1 VSAELLRR
9 AAEVLRLRA
18 DSATAGPWVATWQGQ
33 DLRLHQGGDPG
44 EWVAEWGYTVA
55 PHRPESY
62 DEVDRAD
69 PDYIAL
75 MHPPV
80 AHAMAD
86 LLDEVAESVEQDG
99 GVIQDSTTAGAVDLA
114 RAILR
119 EES

>member
-1 VSAELLRR
+1 MSAELLRR
-9 AAEVLRLRA
+9 AAKVLR
-18 DSATAGPWVATWQGQ
+18 DHATEAIG
-33 DLRLHQGGDPG
+33 G
-44 EWVAEWGYTVA
+44 EWVSLDAGDRLISTTDDGA
-55 PHRPESY
+55 SY
-62 DEVDRAD
+62 EYILSEEPARHGETA
-69 PDYIAL
+69 DYIAL